1 MCAVLRLSLPVAAA
15 VGKQVKRRSEVDR
28 RLEQLVAKQS
38 FRLKEPGQQSVIKV
52 RRKQAGWGQGDW
64 QADRHACCP

>member
-1 MCAVLRLSLPVAAA
+1 MLTSVCAVLWLPVACA

-52 RRKQAGWGQGDW
+52 RWQQG
-64 QADRHACCP
+64 RLTTG